1 VAKAKVRAYLSPTL
15 VLLAFDWE
23 EGSSRTDF
31 LGFAISRTP
40 GLNGPASSWLPNRIG
55 FDGPDPKNLDL
66 PSDKNPIQKFMW
78 WDARINTG
86 DRGKKFTYTVIP
98 VVGSPEDNNTV
109 NADAG
114 QVEVTIPQL
123 VENGIGTYFNRAV
136 VSSQAFMRKFGV
148 NPQGSKLT
156 SALTWLTNGLA
167 DAITAFMKES
177 QKLEGA
183 IYHLTDFVWV
193 IPALER
199 FSGPASVVYNAT
211 KTDHAN
217 DNAVEKLDKVHFYE
231 RTRAKIM
238 HDKFLV
244 RMQGSAP
251 EAVLMGSANFTTEGL
266 ATQAN
271 LLHTWE
277 SAELAKLYFDRE
289 QLLEE
294 DPTLGKINNGADWS
308 HQIVVGD
315 ANVRVFFAPEKKPA
329 RVSLDA
335 VVDAVQKARSSVL
348 FCFFDPTDK
357 QLLDACFQ
365 VGTDKK
371 MMFGLVNTITD
382 PDGKKKRAPGVEGR
396 KPNAQD
402 LAKVALFHRSKEDN
416 DVYAHAAFSKG
427 GEPSGFWWEAS
438 RIQLPGTTSTGA
450 PSSKKSPPEVYIH
463 HKFVVIDGE
472 TDNPVVYT
480 GSANMSGASTW
491 NNDENLVEIR
501 DCPRIAR
508 IYMAEFLRLYDHYRA
523 RIAWERSE
531 EPGHKASDTFK
542 LAPDSSW
549 SKKYYT
555 AGAPEQKSRIS
566 MSQ

>member
-40 GLNGPASSWLPNRIG
+40 GFNGPAPSWLPNRIG

-78 WDARINTG
+78 WDARINTK
-86 DRGKKFTYTVIP
+86 DRGKTFTYTVIP
-98 VVGSPEDNNTV
+98 VVGSPANNNPV
-109 NADAG
+109 DADANE
-114 QVEVTIPQL
+114 VEVRIPQL

-136 VSSQAFMRKFGV
+136 VSSQAFMRQFGV
-148 NPQGSKLT
+148 NPSGSKLT

-167 DAITAFMKES
+167 DAVTGFVKES

-183 IYHLTDFVWV
+183 IYHLTDPVWV
-193 IPALER
+193 IPALEQ
-199 FSGPASVVYNAT
+199 FSGSASVVYNAT
-211 KTDHAN
+211 TTDHVN
-217 DNAVEKLDKVHFYE
+217 DNAVKKLDKIHFYE

-277 SAELAKLYFDRE
+277 SPELAKLYFDRE

-294 DPTLGKINNGADWS
+294 DLTLGDTSKGADWS
-308 HQIVVGD
+308 EQIVVGD
-315 ANVRVFFAPEKKPA
+315 AKVRVFFAPEKKPS
-329 RVSLDA
+329 RLSIDTVVSA
-335 VVDAVQKARSSVL
+335 VENASSSVL

-357 QLLDACFQ
+357 ALLDACFQ
-365 VGTDKK
+365 VGDEKK
-371 MMFGLVNTITD
+371 MMFGLVNSITD
-382 PDGKKKRAPGVEGR
+382 PNGKKKRAPGAEGR
-396 KPNAQD
+396 KPNSQD
-402 LAKVALFHRSKEDN
+402 LAKVALYHRSENDT
-416 DVYAHAAFSKG
+416 DVYAHAAFPKG
-427 GEPSGFWWEAS
+427 GQPAGFWWEAS
-438 RIQLPGTTSTGA
+438 KIQLPGKTSTGA
-450 PSSKKSPPEVYIH
+450 ATAKKGPPEVYVH

-472 TDNPVVYT
+472 TDQPIIYT

-491 NNDENLVEIR
+491 SNDENLIEIKE
-501 DCPRIAR
+501 CPRIAK
-508 IYMAEFLRLYDHYRA
+508 IYVAEFLRLYDHYRA
-523 RIAWERSE
+523 RIAWERSDQA
-531 EPGHKASDTFK
+531 GHKKSDTFK

-549 SKKYYT
+549 SAKYYK
-555 AGAPEQKSRIS
+555 AGAPEAKSRIS
-566 MSQ
+566 MSR